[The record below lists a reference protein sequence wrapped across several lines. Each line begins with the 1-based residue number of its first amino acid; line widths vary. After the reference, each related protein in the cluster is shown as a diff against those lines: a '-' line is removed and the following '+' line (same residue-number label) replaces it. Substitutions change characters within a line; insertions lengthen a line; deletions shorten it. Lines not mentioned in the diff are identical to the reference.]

1 MNRGDITVK
10 ARVALESSGENIVP
24 WTRCQVLD
32 NERWE
37 IVFDAVPAGG
47 PYRIETYMEYEGWDG
62 LSTTRGD
69 MVHHVGVGDVFVIA
83 GQSNAAGRAKD
94 PIEDAPEIGVS
105 LLRDSGKW
113 DLAAHPLGET
123 TGSVHLGH
131 LRITTP
137 VTRPGCTLRRF
148 LSARWAIPQSRHV
161 RIRRLA
167 LLRWWNPAE
176 NAR

>member
-1 MNRGDITVK
+1 
-10 ARVALESSGENIVP
+10 
-24 WTRCQVLD
+24 
-32 NERWE
+32 
-37 IVFDAVPAGG
+37 
-47 PYRIETYMEYEGWDG
+47 MEYEGWDG

-131 LRITTP
+131 
-137 VTRPGCTLRRF
+137 F
-148 LSARWAIPQSRHV
+148 EPQPRSHA
-161 RIRRLA
+161 LA
-167 LLRWWNPAE
+167 ALCE
-176 NAR
+176 DS